1 MQYSKSNLIRR
12 IRRGE
17 ALEYLFFWGH
27 QPSPDGKITASCLSQ
42 WWQCE
47 FTDGDLRYVCAEQF
61 MMAAKAR
68 CFHDEFTLHRIL
80 AEKDPATIKKL
91 GRQVRNFSPVLWDEK
106 KCAVVIEGNFLKFS
120 QNLALRDFLLAT
132 GDTVLVEAS
141 TYDCIWGIGLR
152 KDDPD
157 SRDPEKWH
165 GENLLGF
172 ALMEVRDLLRAN
184 TVSALSPAEQIV
196 AELVKIGIFSGNP
209 DFTDQLRQGL
219 WDNERFELLLQ
230 SLKKNKAT
238 FDRLPDAVKIL
249 LGLYIELPNQMLG
262 YIERSTGEEQK
273 QLYEKYF
280 DLLSVISEILSVE
293 DVESTLIRLKC
304 AAIHR
309 KRKE

>member
-1 MQYSKSNLIRR
+1 M
-12 IRRGE
+12 
-17 ALEYLFFWGH
+17 
-27 QPSPDGKITASCLSQ
+27 
-42 WWQCE
+42 
-47 FTDGDLRYVCAEQF
+47 
-61 MMAAKAR
+61 
-68 CFHDEFTLHRIL
+68 
-80 AEKDPATIKKL
+80 
-91 GRQVRNFSPVLWDEK
+91 
-106 KCAVVIEGNFLKFS
+106 
-120 QNLALRDFLLAT
+120 
-132 GDTVLVEAS
+132 VLVEAS
-141 TYDCIWGIGLR
+141 PSDSIWGIGLR
-152 KDDPD
+152 RDDPD
-157 SRDPEKWH
+157 SREPEKWR

-184 TVSALSPAEQIV
+184 TENALSPAEQIV
-196 AELVKIGIFSGNP
+196 TELVKIGIFSGNP

-280 DLLSVISEILSVE
+280 DLLSVMSEILSVE
-293 DVESTLIRLKC
+293 AVESTLIRLKC
-304 AAIHR
+304 AAIHW